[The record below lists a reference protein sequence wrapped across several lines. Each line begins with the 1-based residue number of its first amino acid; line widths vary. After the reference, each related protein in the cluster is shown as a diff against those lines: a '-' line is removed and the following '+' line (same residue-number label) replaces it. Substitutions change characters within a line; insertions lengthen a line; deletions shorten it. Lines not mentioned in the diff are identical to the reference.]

1 MNLEFKLYEVN
12 EESKSFNMIKNIM
25 PNIKNDFIIVGE
37 DENYFKLINVGSEK
51 IKLTKGLNI
60 EEIAYLFNK
69 SDVKLQG
76 NNLYTDTIEL
86 DIPQEYLSMEI
97 IENIKKLNKI

>member
-12 EESKSFNMIKNIM
+12 EESKSFNMLKNSI

-37 DENYFKLINVGSEK
+37 DENFFKLINVGSEE
-51 IKLTKGLNI
+51 IKLIKGLNI
-60 EEIAYLFNK
+60 EEIAYLFDK

-76 NNLYTDTIEL
+76 NNIYTDTIEL